1 MAPDTLDPSD
11 VLRSVGDDDPMRY
24 VRSGIEAA
32 RSGDFERGLIFL
44 AEAYLRLSRA
54 TDAKIPPAALSWYGL
69 SLAMHRGRFKEA
81 ADFCQLAIDKEF
93 YNSEHYQNLAR
104 VWVAGKS
111 RRKAVEA
118 IDRGLA
124 VEPGNGGL
132 LKLRVGLGFRRPPV
146 LTFLHRDHP
155 LNQALGRLRHQMKG
169 PAGKR
174 KK

>member
-11 VLRSVGDDDPMRY
+11 VLRSVGDDDPMLY

-32 RSGDFERGLIFL
+32 RAGDFERGLIFL

-54 TDAKIPPAALSWYGL
+54 PDAKIPPAALSWYGL
-69 SLAMHRGRFKEA
+69 ALAMHRGRFKEA

-93 YNSEHYQNLAR
+93 YNSEHYVNLAR

-124 VEPGNGGL
+124 VESGNVTL
-132 LKLRVGLGFRRPPV
+132 LKLRVGLGVRRPPV

-155 LNQALGRLRHQMKG
+155 VNQALGRLRHQMKG
-169 PAGKR
+169 PAGRRR
-174 KK
+174 K